1 MHFEKLIKKQINMK
15 NRFLQISMLALT
27 AASLTFASCSKEASS
42 STTPVVPTET
52 FLASTTMGTRT
63 ALLEDFTGVRCGYCP
78 DGHVR
83 AEAARTALGKDKFI
97 IMCVH
102 GGGYAAPSAG
112 WANFTTAFGTALINQ
127 SSVAGYPAGT
137 INRKIAADLG
147 ATPQITGGIAMSRGD
162 WDPAGRFVNTMFA
175 PVNMGTS
182 ATFDAVSREL
192 TVKVDMYYVA
202 NETVANNINVALVQS
217 KLMAKQSGD
226 PTPNDLYTQNHVLR
240 HLITGQ
246 WGTPITEEKVEGTKL
261 SKTFKYIVPADYNGI
276 TADGGGAV
284 VIENCSV
291 VAFLTR
297 GKVDVLNAAE
307 TSIVVK

>member
-1 MHFEKLIKKQINMK
+1 MK
-15 NRFLQISMLALT
+15 NKFLQISMLALS
-27 AASLTFASCSKEASS
+27 AASLMFASCSKEATT
-42 STTPVVPTET
+42 TTPVVPVET

-83 AEAARTALGKDKFI
+83 AEAAQTALGKDKFI

-102 GGGYAAPSAG
+102 AGGYATAAAG
-112 WANFTTAFGTALINQ
+112 WANFTTAFGTSLVNQ

-137 INRKIAADLG
+137 INRLVAADLG
-147 ATPQITGGIAMSRGD
+147 ATPQITGGLAMSRGD

-175 PVNMGTS
+175 PANIGTS
-182 ATFDAVSREL
+182 ATFDAASREL
-192 TVKVDMYYVA
+192 TVKVDVYYVG
-202 NETVANNINVALVQS
+202 NETKPNSINVALLQS

-226 PTPNDLYTQNHVLR
+226 PTPNDLYTENHVLR

-246 WGTPITEEKVEGTKL
+246 WGNPIADSLKVEG
-261 SKTFKYIVPADYNGI
+261 SKVTRTYKYIVPANYNGI

-284 VIENCSV
+284 VIGDCSV
-291 VAFLTR
+291 VAFITR
-297 GKVDVLNAAE
+297 DKVDVVNAAE
-307 TSIVVK
+307 TTITVK

>member
-1 MHFEKLIKKQINMK
+1 MK
-15 NRFLQISMLALT
+15 NKFLQISMLALS
-27 AASLTFASCSKEASS
+27 AASLMFASCSKEATTS
-42 STTPVVPTET
+42 TPVVPVET

-83 AEAARTALGKDKFI
+83 AEAAQTALGKDKFI

-102 GGGYAAPSAG
+102 AGGYATAAAG
-112 WANFTTAFGTALINQ
+112 WANFTTAFGTSLVNQ

-137 INRKIAADLG
+137 INRLPAVDMG
-147 ATPQITGGIAMSRGD
+147 ATPQITTVAGALAMSRGD

-175 PVNMGTS
+175 PANIGTS
-182 ATFDAVSREL
+182 ATFDAASREL
-192 TVKVDMYYVA
+192 TVKVDVYYVA
-202 NETVANNINVALVQS
+202 NETKPNNINVALLQS

-226 PTPNDLYTQNHVLR
+226 PTPNDLYSQSHVLR

-246 WGTPITEEKVEGTKL
+246 WGTPITEEKLEGTKL

-276 TADGGGAV
+276 TATGGGAV
-284 VIENCSV
+284 VIGDCSV
-291 VAFLTR
+291 FAFITR
-297 GKVDVLNAAE
+297 DKVDVVNAAE
-307 TSIVVK
+307 TSITVK